1 MVRAEL
7 YLPGAT
13 SLKDKRML
21 LRSMRARLTR
31 SYGASFAEVGY
42 QGLWQRAGVILAIAA
57 SDLKK
62 LKQDLDAVE
71 AYLVDQECEVLEA
84 YQEVHEVDA

>member
-1 MVRAEL
+1 
-7 YLPGAT
+7 
-13 SLKDKRML
+13 
-21 LRSMRARLTR
+21 
-31 SYGASFAEVGY
+31 
-42 QGLWQRAGVILAIAA
+42 VILAIAA